1 MAYFL
6 AVFILVH
13 MIAKKK
19 GLGKDSG
26 VHYEGKPILP
36 RVYRLLPIIVLV
48 IMIIMGYSLPRSAI
62 YCTIFSIISQQSL
75 LRPAWVPAS
84 CSRP

>member
-36 RVYRLLPIIVLV
+36 RVYRLLPIVVLV
-48 IMIIMGYSLPRSAI
+48 VMIIMGYSLPRSRDLTAP
-62 YCTIFSIISQQSL
+62 SSPSSSQQSL
-75 LRPAWVPAS
+75 LRPA
-84 CSRP
+84 